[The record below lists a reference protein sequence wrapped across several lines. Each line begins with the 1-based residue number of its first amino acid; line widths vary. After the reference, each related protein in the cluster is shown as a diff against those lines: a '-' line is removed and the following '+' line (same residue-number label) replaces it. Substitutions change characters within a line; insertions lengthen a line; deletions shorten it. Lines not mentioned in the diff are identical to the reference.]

1 MQIGVGIFTFQKSI
15 AGIVGNDGWI
25 AIMFSAASVLVVIRL
40 IYYILDDGMTI
51 ADIHTRFFGKY
62 VGKIV
67 DVFLYSLFL
76 FVRFYHR
83 CYLCGYGHHLGIS

>member
-1 MQIGVGIFTFQKSI
+1 MNIKNHQVSSFFALFLVFFMQIGVGIFTFQKSI

-51 ADIHTRFFGKY
+51 ADIHTRFL
-62 VGKIV
+62 V
-67 DVFLYSLFL
+67 SMSE
-76 FVRFYHR
+76 R
-83 CYLCGYGHHLGIS
+83 